1 MMTSA
6 TVYPSLTH
14 GQDDIPKGW
23 HWSARYVLPKP
34 LIWRRPSSDPS
45 KLGEEIA
52 FFFFF
57 SPSDRSWMIATI
69 CHGIAINQGYH
80 GNTYQ
85 PAMQWMGILMR
96 WSTRC
101 FTAVRFHRVPAQV
114 FSLKPVEPLF
124 SSGIP
129 IKKNTW
135 TCIAASNLLHKTNV
149 RLQWDEWWFGTFFIF
164 PFSWECHHPNW
175 RTHIFFRGV
184 GIPPKRGYFLLSRLM
199 GFTTIVIYSHQ
210 QPLACTPRVR
220 WMEYP
225 QSWLLI
231 GAKLRFLVSAP
242 GMPGQRH
249 RALGHEESD
258 GYRGVER
265 CNETPRM
272 VILVN

>member
-1 MMTSA
+1 MWGAQGMKSGQHASGRKWWHLLPYTLVWPMAKMIFPRAGTGRPGTSFQNLWFGEDHL
-6 TVYPSLTH
+6 P
-14 GQDDIPKGW
+14 IPRNLEKK
-23 HWSARYVLPKP
+23 SP
-34 LIWRRPSSDPS
+34 
-45 KLGEEIA
+45 
-52 FFFFF
+52 FFFF
-57 SPSDRSWMIATI
+57 SKRPFVNDSNNLPWDSYQP
-69 CHGIAINQGYH
+69 GIPWEYH

-175 RTHIFFRGV
+175 RTHIFFRG
-184 GIPPKRGYFLLSRLM
+184 
-199 GFTTIVIYSHQ
+199 
-210 QPLACTPRVR
+210 
-220 WMEYP
+220 
-225 QSWLLI
+225 
-231 GAKLRFLVSAP
+231 
-242 GMPGQRH
+242 
-249 RALGHEESD
+249 
-258 GYRGVER
+258 
-265 CNETPRM
+265 
-272 VILVN
+272 

>member
-1 MMTSA
+1 MISNSGPLVWRHSSCCGLEHPKEKKKMQLRCNFHDQL
-6 TVYPSLTH
+6 VGGFKHDFYFQKNIWDIYNPSH
-14 GQDDIPKGW
+14 
-23 HWSARYVLPKP
+23 
-34 LIWRRPSSDPS
+34 
-45 KLGEEIA
+45 
-52 FFFFF
+52 
-57 SPSDRSWMIATI
+57 
-69 CHGIAINQGYH
+69 
-80 GNTYQ
+80 
-85 PAMQWMGILMR
+85 
-96 WSTRC
+96 
-101 FTAVRFHRVPAQV
+101 
-114 FSLKPVEPLF
+114 
-124 SSGIP
+124 
-129 IKKNTW
+129 
-135 TCIAASNLLHKTNV
+135 
-149 RLQWDEWWFGTFFIF
+149 
-164 PFSWECHHPNW
+164 W

-210 QPLACTPRVR
+210 QPLACTPRIR